1 MKSKIDASKTLKNSL
16 LLVLVTVFLISC
28 GGDKGT
34 VTTTDPTSSTP
45 TETTATDETTS
56 NSTEAIQD
64 ASGKITA
71 VIVKQ
76 VCDCQEGARQEDGSI
91 DYPKVGECMGG
102 KNKIKFIADLLGP
115 DATDKQRADA
125 ENTLTKKMAAK
136 CPE

>member
-1 MKSKIDASKTLKNSL
+1 MKSKIHASKTLKNTL
-16 LLVLVTVFLISC
+16 FLVLVTAFLMSC
-28 GGDKGT
+28 GGDKET
-34 VTTTDPTSSTP
+34 TTTDTTNSTP
-45 TETTATDETTS
+45 TETTTTDETPP
-56 NSTEAIQD
+56 NSTEVIED
-64 ASGKITA
+64 ASGKITDA
-71 VIVKQ
+71 IVQQ

-125 ENTLTKKMAAK
+125 ENSLTKKMAAK